1 MSSRH
6 LVYHIIRRNVTAYL
20 LELSEIDCLEQLSP
34 HEEEMLEEY
43 EAVDVGVAPDGRSL
57 AACSSHSGRRFGRRV
72 LLQVAAAHRCIRT
85 ADPVRCCCEDSKSEL
100 PLGR

>member
-1 MSSRH
+1 MTEVELDMFITVGPRGSCTCPSDTSCLHVRG
-6 LVYHIIRRNVTAYL
+6 RNPWHRGL
-20 LELSEIDCLEQLSP
+20 F
-34 HEEEMLEEY
+34 
-43 EAVDVGVAPDGRSL
+43 DVGVVPDGRSL